1 MRRAQRRLG
10 WMLIGVTVLVALAA
24 WQWRSD
30 RAEATLLPVD
40 PTTVTRIDITWRGQP
55 TRHYIKRDDQWF
67 QASHPA
73 RRVDDAYP
81 DSLAALAATPVLEWR
96 KTASMQLGKIGLTL
110 PPVIVQL
117 NGHRLAYGTLA
128 AFGPQRFVRVG
139 ARVAVVPA
147 SYSPRAP
154 DRSAA
159 PASAANPSS
168 SQKS

>member
-1 MRRAQRRLG
+1 MRRAQRHL
-10 WMLIGVTVLVALAA
+10 WLLLIGVAVLASLAT

-30 RAEATLLPVD
+30 HAKTTLLPID
-40 PTTVTRIDITWRGQP
+40 PAAITRVAITWRGQP
-55 TRHYIKRDDQWF
+55 ARHYVKRDGHWF
-67 QASHPA
+67 AAGQPA

-81 DSLAALAATPVLEWR
+81 ASLAALAATPVLEWR
-96 KTASMQLGKIGLTL
+96 KTADMQLGKIGLSV

-117 NGHRLAYGTLA
+117 DGHRLAYGTLA
-128 AFGPQRFVRVG
+128 AFGPQRFVRVS